1 MKTRLTFLTAIV
13 PALLLALFI
22 QSSALAQANDESKP
36 PPATG
41 RGRQAISNKLDR
53 IRLDTVLYDGLPL
66 SEIVRN
72 LRDEAKKRDP
82 DKKGVNFIINPNA
95 PAVAVPAAIDPATG
109 LPVAAPATS
118 EAIDVNSIGVRIN
131 PPLNDVRLVD
141 VLDAVVKVADHPIK
155 YVVEDY
161 GVVFS
166 LKASEPARKEETGF
180 AFAGGTPSQF
190 LDAVQKQYKVDWS
203 SVADIPEE
211 MRDVRIPSLR
221 INPESF
227 EQILGRGPQGRLGLA
242 NNPYQQAPLDA
253 LVTLYNELGK
263 RKPELGQ
270 LVIAGGIEH
279 PSVVMF
285 VPDKA
290 AAKTLPEL
298 KVRAFP
304 LMGIAPK
311 YWDRLEEDVAKAAA
325 DLAALS
331 TAGLSREQVARQKGY
346 LTIHRDTSLLVAY
359 GPDPFQVMVETFVSA
374 YRANGEAQGR
384 GADLLNRP
392 VETKPAGEKK

>member
-1 MKTRLTFLTAIV
+1 VEVADINQVSIK
-13 PALLLALFI
+13 
-22 QSSALAQANDESKP
+22 
-36 PPATG
+36 
-41 RGRQAISNKLDR
+41 
-53 IRLDTVLYDGLPL
+53 
-66 SEIVRN
+66 
-72 LRDEAKKRDP
+72 
-82 DKKGVNFIINPNA
+82 INPQ
-95 PAVAVPAAIDPATG
+95 
-109 LPVAAPATS
+109 LS
-118 EAIDVNSIGVRIN
+118 
-131 PPLNDVRLVD
+131 DVRLVD
-141 VLDAVVKVADHPIK
+141 ALNAVVKVADRPIK
-155 YVVEDY
+155 YAVEDY

-166 LKASEPARKEETGF
+166 LSGFEPARKEEAGF
-180 AFAGGTPSQF
+180 AFAGGTPKQF
-190 LDAVQKQYKVDWS
+190 LEAVQKQYKVDWS

-211 MRDVRIPSLR
+211 MRDVRIPALR
-221 INPESF
+221 INQESLESF
-227 EQILGRGPQGRLGLA
+227 ERTTGRGPQGRLGLA
-242 NNPYQQAPLDA
+242 NNPNQQAPLDA

-285 VPDKA
+285 VPNKA

-311 YWDRLEEDVAKAAA
+311 YWDRLEGDVAKAA
-325 DLAALS
+325 DELAALS
-331 TAGLSREQVARQKGY
+331 PAGLSRGQVSRQRGQ

-374 YRANGEAQGR
+374 YRANDEARGR

-392 VETKPAGEKK
+392 EEAKPASEKK